1 MYSEYTTRFTHSMQF
16 MCILYN
22 LYCIVHIDY
31 TDSQLYFDIIL
42 HYIYRMCVKKMCCM
56 LNVQCTLYILHI
68 YAQYAFLFTLAGP
81 TDFARISKITTRQT

>member
-1 MYSEYTTRFTHSMQF
+1 MYSEYTTRFTHSIQF

-42 HYIYRMCVKKMCCM
+42 HYIYRMCVKI
-56 LNVQCTLYILHI
+56 NVLYAQCTVYILHI
-68 YAQYAFLFTLAGP
+68 YAQYAFLFTLAG
-81 TDFARISKITTRQT
+81 TMHFARISKITTRQT